1 MIFKLAWRNIWRN
14 KRRTYITAASIL
26 FAVLLAS
33 FMESLQKGAWSNMI
47 GNVVNFYVGYAQV
60 HQKGYW
66 DDQSLDKAIPFTD
79 TLKNIP
85 QQVPQVKNVLPR
97 IESFALASTGTTT
110 TGVLVVGVEPVIEN
124 KMTQLQTRITKGT
137 YFNADDQAA
146 LVAEGIA
153 ANLNLEVGDTIVLV
167 SQGYHGV
174 NAAGKYPVKGIIHFG
189 SPELNKQ
196 MVYLPIKEAQWF
208 FGAEGLITSLALQIE
223 RPGEV
228 AKAVKAVKS
237 KLNRN
242 EYEVMDWE
250 ELLPDLVQAK
260 ALDSAG
266 NYIVYFILYLIIAFG
281 IFGTILM
288 MTKERSYEFGV
299 LVAIGMRR
307 LRLSATV
314 WIEVVILG
322 LLGAAAGILC
332 SIPVVAYFHT
342 HPIHF
347 SGEYAAAM
355 ERYGFE
361 PIFPALFNPQIFL
374 AQAITVFIITA
385 VLALYP
391 LYKIGKLEPVEAM
404 RD

>member
-33 FMESLQKGAWSNMI
+33 FMESLQKGAWNNMI

-60 HQKGYW
+60 HQQGYW
-66 DDQSLDKAIPFTD
+66 DDQSLDKAIPFTKD
-79 TLKNIP
+79 LQNIP
-85 QQVPQVKNVLPR
+85 NDVPEVKNVLPR
-97 IESFALASTGTTT
+97 IESFALASTGNTT
-110 TGVLVVGVEPVIEN
+110 TGVLVIGIEPEVEN
-124 KMTQLQTRITKGT
+124 RMTQLQTRIVEGN
-137 YFNADDQAA
+137 YLNINDQAA
-146 LVAEGIA
+146 LVAEGVA
-153 ANLNLEVGDTIVLV
+153 ENLNLELGDTIVLV

-174 NAAGKYPVKGIIHFG
+174 NAAGKYYVKGILHFG

-196 MVYLPIKEAQWF
+196 MVYLPLKEAQWF
-208 FGAEGLITSLALQIE
+208 FGAEGLITSLALHIE
-223 RPGEV
+223 QPGDV
-228 AKAVKAVKS
+228 IKAVKGVKA
-237 KLNRN
+237 KLNTD

-250 ELLPDLVQAK
+250 ELLPDLVKAK

-299 LVAIGMRR
+299 LVSIGMRR
-307 LRLSATV
+307 LRLSTTV
-314 WIEVVILG
+314 WLEVIMLG
-322 LLGAAAGILC
+322 LLGAVAGILC
-332 SIPVVAYFHT
+332 SIPIVLYFRDN
-342 HPIHF
+342 PIQF
-347 SGEYAAAM
+347 SGSYAAAM

-361 PIFPALFNPQIFL
+361 PIFPATFNPNIFIT
-374 AQAITVFIITA
+374 QAIIVLILTA
-385 VLALYP
+385 LLALYP
-391 LYKIGKLEPVEAM
+391 LFKIGKLKPVEAM

>member
-1 MIFKLAWRNIWRN
+1 MILKLAWRNIWRN
-14 KRRTYITAASIL
+14 RRRTYITAASIL

-33 FMESLQKGAWSNMI
+33 LMESLQKGAWNNMI

-60 HQKGYW
+60 HQQGYW
-66 DDQSLDKAIPFTD
+66 EDQALDKAIPFSE
-79 TLKNIP
+79 TLQNIP
-85 QQVPQVKNVLPR
+85 NDVKEVKNVIPR
-97 IESFALASTGTTT
+97 IESFALASTGNTT
-110 TGVLVVGVEPVIEN
+110 TGVLVVGIEPEVEN
-124 KMTQLQTRITKGT
+124 RMTQLETRLTQGNYLNIK
-137 YFNADDQAA
+137 DQAA
-146 LVAEGIA
+146 LIAEGVAE
-153 ANLNLEVGDTIVLV
+153 NLNLKAGDTLVLV

-196 MVYLPIKEAQWF
+196 MVYLPLKEAQWF
-208 FGAEGLITSLALQIE
+208 FGAEGLITSLALHIE
-223 RPGEV
+223 NPGDV
-228 AKAVKAVKS
+228 TKAVKAVKS
-237 KLNRN
+237 KLNAD
-242 EYEVMDWE
+242 EYEVMDWQ

-314 WIEVVILG
+314 WLEVIMLG
-322 LLGAAAGILC
+322 LLGAVAGIIC
-332 SIPVVAYFHT
+332 SIPVVLYFHVN
-342 HPIHF
+342 PIHF

-361 PIFPALFNPQIFL
+361 PIFPATFNPQIFVV
-374 AQAITVFIITA
+374 QAIIVLILTA

-391 LYKIGKLEPVEAM
+391 LFKISRLEPVEAM

>member
-1 MIFKLAWRNIWRN
+1 MILKLAWRNIWRN
-14 KRRTYITAASIL
+14 RRRTYITAASIL

-33 FMESLQKGAWSNMI
+33 LMESLQKGAWNNMI
-47 GNVVNFYVGYAQV
+47 SNVVNFYTGYAQV
-60 HQKGYW
+60 HQQSYW
-66 DDQSLDKAIPFTD
+66 QDQSLDKAIPFSKILQNIPND
-79 TLKNIP
+79 VKEVKNII
-85 QQVPQVKNVLPR
+85 PR
-97 IESFALASTGTTT
+97 IESFALASTGNTT
-110 TGVLVVGVEPVIEN
+110 TGVLVIGIDPEVEN
-124 KMTQLQTRITKGT
+124 RMTKLQTRITQGNYLNINDK
-137 YFNADDQAA
+137 AA

-153 ANLNLEVGDTIVLV
+153 ENLNLKIGDTLVLV

-174 NAAGKYPVKGIIHFG
+174 NAAGKYPVKGILHFG

-196 MVYLPIKEAQWF
+196 MVYLPLPEAQWF
-208 FGAEGLITSLALQIE
+208 FGAEGLITSLALHIE
-223 RPGEV
+223 NPYDV
-228 AKAVKAVKS
+228 TKAVKAVKA
-237 KLNRN
+237 KLNKD
-242 EYEVMDWE
+242 EYEVMDWQ

-307 LRLSATV
+307 LHLSTTV
-314 WIEVVILG
+314 WLEIIILG
-322 LLGAAAGILC
+322 LLGAMAGIIC
-332 SIPVVAYFHT
+332 SIPVVLYFHLN
-342 HPIHF
+342 PIHF
-347 SGEYAAAM
+347 SGSYAAAM

-361 PIFPALFNPQIFL
+361 PIFPATFNPQIFVV
-374 AQAITVFIITA
+374 QAVVVLVLTA

-391 LYKIGKLEPVEAM
+391 LFKINRLEPVEAM

>member
-1 MIFKLAWRNIWRN
+1 
-14 KRRTYITAASIL
+14 
-26 FAVLLAS
+26 
-33 FMESLQKGAWSNMI
+33 
-47 GNVVNFYVGYAQV
+47 
-60 HQKGYW
+60 YW
-66 DDQSLDKAIPFTD
+66 EDQALDKAIPFTE
-79 TLKNIP
+79 TLQNIP
-85 QQVPQVKNVLPR
+85 NEIKQVKNVLPR
-97 IESFALASTGTTT
+97 IESFALASTGNTT
-110 TGVLVVGVEPVIEN
+110 TGVLVVGIEPEVEN
-124 KMTQLQTRITKGT
+124 RMTQLQTRLTQGNYLNT
-137 YFNADDQAA
+137 NDQAA

-153 ANLNLEVGDTIVLV
+153 ENLNLKIGDTIILV

-196 MVYLPIKEAQWF
+196 MVYLPLKEAQWF
-208 FGAEGLITSLALQIE
+208 FGAEGLITSLALHIE
-223 RPGEV
+223 RPSDV
-228 AKAVKAVKS
+228 PKAVKAVKS
-237 KLNRN
+237 KLNTD

-314 WIEVVILG
+314 WVEVIMLG
-322 LLGAAAGILC
+322 LLGAMAGILC
-332 SIPVVAYFHT
+332 SIPVVLYFRNN
-342 HPIHF
+342 PIHF

-361 PIFPALFNPQIFL
+361 PIFPATFSPQIFVI
-374 AQAITVFIITA
+374 QAIVVLILTA

-391 LYKIGKLEPVEAM
+391 LFKISRMEPVEAM